1 MLYFTLRV
9 AKRPVSNKARALK
22 LSASYSDIVHT
33 HVLHSEE
40 LSLLASERDVALA
53 VQSIAAHYKAQRTSV
68 NINNE
73 VAKLLARNAA

>member
-1 MLYFTLRV
+1 MLYFTVRV

-22 LSASYSDIVHT
+22 LNASYNDIVHK

-40 LSLLASERDVALA
+40 LTLLARERDVALA
-53 VQSIAAHYKAQRTSV
+53 VQRIAAQYKAQRTSV
-68 NINNE
+68 NINDE